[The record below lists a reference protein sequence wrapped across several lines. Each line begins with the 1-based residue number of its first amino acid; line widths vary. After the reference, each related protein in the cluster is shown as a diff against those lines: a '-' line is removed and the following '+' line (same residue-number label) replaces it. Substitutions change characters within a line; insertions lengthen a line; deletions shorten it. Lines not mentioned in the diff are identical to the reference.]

1 MTEQVPSHSAPISPQ
16 GSWLDTALQRI
27 DTREITIAIIGMGY
41 VGLPLAVE
49 FARAGI
55 HVTGV
60 DVDLEKVNTLNAGK
74 SYITDIEDADVAPLV
89 SAGLLRA
96 TDDYSILR
104 EMDAAIICVPTPL
117 SKSRDPDI
125 SYIVQ
130 SADQILRFAHAGMVV
145 VLESTTYPGT
155 TEELL
160 LAPIEEA
167 GYTVGE
173 DIFLAFSPERIDPAN
188 PTYGVRNTPKVIG
201 GMTPN
206 CTRVTLSLYQCA
218 VDQPVPVSSPRA
230 AEMVKLLENT
240 FRAVNIGLANEWAI
254 ICDKLD
260 TDIWEVI
267 DAATTKPYGFMP
279 FYPGPGLGGHC
290 LPIDPL
296 YLSWRLRAL
305 HYSTRFIELADN
317 INSNMPRHVVEK
329 ITDALNAHRKPVNG
343 SRLLVLG
350 VAYKPNV
357 DDVRESPAF
366 EIIEQLLEKGGQVSY
381 HDPFVPH
388 LQNDNFSMQSVD
400 LTAEALR
407 GADCIIVITN
417 HEVFDWTSI
426 AEQATLIV
434 DTRNA
439 LGKAEAPKA
448 EIVRL

>member
-1 MTEQVPSHSAPISPQ
+1 MAEQTRSHAV
-16 GSWLDTALQRI
+16 SWIESLLQRI
-27 DTREITIAIIGMGY
+27 DTREAHVAVIGLGY

-49 FARAGI
+49 FARAGLR
-55 HVTGV
+55 VTGI
-60 DVDLEKVNTLNAGK
+60 DVSVEKVESLNASK
-74 SYITDIEDADVAPLV
+74 SYITDITDAELIPLV
-89 SAGLLRA
+89 AAGLLCA
-96 TDDYSILR
+96 TDDYSVLTN
-104 EMDAAIICVPTPL
+104 MDAAIICVPTPL

-125 SYIVQ
+125 SYIIQ
-130 SADQILRFAHAGMVV
+130 SADQIVRFAHPGMVV

-160 LAPIEEA
+160 LSRFEAA

-173 DIFLAFSPERIDPAN
+173 DFFLAFSPERIDPAN
-188 PTYGVRNTPKVIG
+188 PVFGVRNTPKVIG
-201 GMTPN
+201 GMTAN
-206 CTRVTLSLYQCA
+206 CTQVSIALYECA
-218 VDQPVPVSSPRA
+218 VDQLVPVSCPGA

-240 FRAVNIGLANEWAI
+240 FRAVNIGLVNEMAI
-254 ICDKLD
+254 ICGKLGI
-260 TDIWEVI
+260 DIWEVVG
-267 DAATTKPYGFMP
+267 AAATKPYGFMP

-329 ITDALNAHRKPVNG
+329 VTSALNCHRKPING

-366 EIIEQLLEKGGQVSY
+366 EVIEQLLDKGGLVSY
-381 HDPFVPH
+381 HDPFVRQ
-388 LQNDNFSMQSVD
+388 LKNENFCMQSVG
-400 LTAEALR
+400 LTPEVLSQ
-407 GADCIIVITN
+407 ADCVVVITD
-417 HEVFDWTSI
+417 HADFDWSWVTEHSS
-426 AEQATLIV
+426 LIV

-439 LGKAEAPKA
+439 LGGVESRRAEVVK
-448 EIVRL
+448 L

>member
-1 MTEQVPSHSAPISPQ
+1 MAEQTRPHVVHWIEY
-16 GSWLDTALQRI
+16 LMQRI
-27 DTREITIAIIGMGY
+27 DSREAQVAVIGLGY

-49 FARAGI
+49 FARAGLR
-55 HVTGV
+55 VTGI
-60 DVDLEKVNTLNAGK
+60 DVAVEKIESLNASR
-74 SYITDIEDADVAPLV
+74 SYITDITGAELGPLV
-89 SAGLLRA
+89 AAGLLRA
-96 TDDYSILR
+96 TDDYSVLAD
-104 EMDAAIICVPTPL
+104 MDAAIICVPTPL

-130 SADQILRFAHAGMVV
+130 SADQIVRFAHPGMVV

-160 LAPIEEA
+160 LSRFETA

-173 DIFLAFSPERIDPAN
+173 DFFLAFSPERIDPAN
-188 PTYGVRNTPKVIG
+188 PVFGVRNTPKVIG

-206 CTRVTLSLYQCA
+206 CTRVSIALYECA
-218 VDQPVPVSSPRA
+218 VDQLVPVSNPGS

-240 FRAVNIGLANEWAI
+240 FRAVNIGLVNEMAI

-260 TDIWEVI
+260 IDIWEVI
-267 DAATTKPYGFMP
+267 GAASTKPYGFMP

-329 ITDALNAHRKPVNG
+329 ITDALNAHRKPING

-357 DDVRESPAF
+357 GDIRESPAF
-366 EIIEQLLEKGGQVSY
+366 EVIEQLLHKGGLVSY
-381 HDPFVPH
+381 HDPFVP
-388 LQNDNFSMQSVD
+388 LLKNENFALQSVE
-400 LTAEALR
+400 LTPEAL
-407 GADCIIVITN
+407 GQADCVVVITN
-417 HEVFDWTSI
+417 HEVFDWTWV
-426 AEQATLIV
+426 AEHATLIM

-439 LGKAEAPKA
+439 LGRVESPKA
-448 EIVRL
+448 EVVRL